1 MQTVRDQLQQAK
13 QRSHELEEE
22 LRGRN
27 VPVIILERALN
38 RTFVANTSAGRKNR
52 SLEQK
57 LAENQRGVDDLRRE
71 RDGIAEDY
79 AKLQRKFNQS
89 NKVRNW

>member
-1 MQTVRDQLQQAK
+1 MQNVRDQLQQAK

-27 VPVIILERALN
+27 VPVTILECTLN
-38 RTFVANTSAGRKNR
+38 RIIVANTSAGRKNR

-71 RDGIAEDY
+71 RDGVAEDY

-89 NKVRNW
+89 NKVT